1 MTRLKALLKMTR
13 RKAILTGVSLLALV
27 GVVVGGIQL
36 VEAMQSGE
44 KNTDMTKSVARIVW
58 GDGSFCT
65 GSVVGDQWIL
75 TAAHCLYPEHD
86 LGGKMKDWS
95 TTKVQ
100 LWKAGMDASELYESK
115 LDQKPI
121 PMDGGTFTYRPY
133 LYRDVAL
140 LHLAK
145 PMYSWVKTIPTAPQW
160 PSVGTNLYEFGYG
173 FLDKNNFLYQLMPS
187 TKVIKVA
194 SSVPTAQTSRASVGI
209 GETSVSATVIH
220 TRGRA
225 TVVVHCSGR
234 IMAIGNRWAT

>member
-95 TTKVQ
+95 TTKAQ

-173 FLDKNNFLYQLMPS
+173 FLDKNN
-187 TKVIKVA
+187 
-194 SSVPTAQTSRASVGI
+194 SVPANALYKSHQGSIKRSDCPNVKGFSWDWGNLCISYSDSHARAGD
-209 GETSVSATVIH
+209 
-220 TRGRA
+220 
-225 TVVVHCSGR
+225 SG
-234 IMAIGNRWAT
+234 GPLL